1 MLILQKV
8 KNLIPMQYRPMRWLR
23 TFLRYKRASTEWRTL
38 LQSNAPGRFHSVD
51 LGPVSSPEVLTRTAL
66 MNPEELKFKQLRHV
80 YLGNGM
86 TIMADFLRSAIAAG
100 LRLGDA
106 QAAFEL
112 GCGGA
117 RLIRHLRSIKGLRLV
132 GSDLIEENIKWCR
145 ENLSGIEFYTNQLE
159 PPLKFADDET
169 FDFVFAFSVFTHI
182 PIPLQLPWIQEIARI
197 LKPGGVAVV
206 TVSSFD
212 KAKKQMNE
220 EEYEQFRNEGTFTM
234 DPDHPRV
241 SFSSASIGSWDVFM
255 TPDYIRDLY
264 SQALEVVGQG
274 SGGQAMVTLRK
285 PAR

>member
-1 MLILQKV
+1 
-8 KNLIPMQYRPMRWLR
+8 
-23 TFLRYKRASTEWRTL
+23 
-38 LQSNAPGRFHSVD
+38 
-51 LGPVSSPEVLTRTAL
+51 
-66 MNPEELKFKQLRHV
+66 MNPEELKIKQQRTV
-80 YLGNGM
+80 YFGNGM
-86 TIMADFLRSAIAAG
+86 SIMADFLRSALAAG
-100 LRLGDA
+100 LRLSDA

-117 RLIRHLRSIKGLRLV
+117 RLIRHLRSIEGLRLV
-132 GSDLIEENIKWCR
+132 GSDLLEENIKWCR
-145 ENLSGIEFYTNQLE
+145 ENLSGIEFYANQLK
-159 PPLKFADDET
+159 PPLKFADDES

-212 KAKKQMNE
+212 KAKTQMNE
-220 EEYEQFRNEGTFTM
+220 EEFAQFRNDGTFTM

-255 TPDYIRDLY
+255 TPDYIRELY
-264 SQALEVVGQG
+264 SQALEVVDQG

-285 PAR
+285 PARKALN